1 MLLDSYIAQSSNHHY
16 FMSFI
21 AVLVLGYINVMIFDF
36 FDYYEKGLQAQ
47 TLDIILK
54 SNEENYRIL
63 EENEKELYILR
74 HDILKHMTEIKEML
88 IAGNHE
94 AAEKY
99 VEDINN
105 IVLKHTSISRTGNL
119 VLDTIL
125 NIENKKAIAL
135 GIKYDVKL
143 NISENI
149 NVSSVDL
156 SRILYNAIDN
166 AIEACDKTKE
176 KYRIGAKGIFLSRMK
191 ILAMGAN
198 YGKNIQGTKQ
208 IRNRNNNKCIV

>member
-1 MLLDSYIAQSSNHHY
+1 
-16 FMSFI
+16 
-21 AVLVLGYINVMIFDF
+21 
-36 FDYYEKGLQAQ
+36 K
-47 TLDIILK
+47 
-54 SNEENYRIL
+54 
-63 EENEKELYILR
+63 NEKELYILR

-156 SRILYNAIDN
+156 SRILY
-166 AIEACDKTKE
+166 
-176 KYRIGAKGIFLSRMK
+176 
-191 ILAMGAN
+191 
-198 YGKNIQGTKQ
+198 
-208 IRNRNNNKCIV
+208 